1 MCGVCYMPEHG
12 VVSYEPSTRG
22 ANQAF
27 LHTSFDSRVQIWPFC
42 PVGFHGCC
50 PELRQEPAQLRVL
63 RNSPRAMPLFG
74 LPIIVMIALYTSR
87 KQGKLQ
93 RACAYGGHEIHVCR
107 SGLFAPVGLHGCCPE
122 LRQESAQLR
131 VLRKRNSS
139 GKASSDA
146 GPELAGRESCVAM
159 ESPQALMCPLEKG
172 INKSSSDDRPG
183 PGICDSKY
191 VEDAKAAR
199 SVRVWDR
206 VPMKNTR
213 LGGLR

>member
-1 MCGVCYMPEHG
+1 MAYVIFI
-12 VVSYEPSTRG
+12 SYESHEVY
-22 ANQAF
+22 NLVF
-27 LHTSFDSRVQIWPFC
+27 LHTSFDSRVQIRPFRPRHPFISLSRVQIVGFC
-42 PVGFHGCC
+42 PRRLIHVCKITPFAPVDFHGCC
-50 PELRQEPAQLRVL
+50 PELRQEPAQ
-63 RNSPRAMPLFG
+63 P
-74 LPIIVMIALYTSR
+74 
-87 KQGKLQ
+87 
-93 RACAYGGHEIHVCR
+93 
-107 SGLFAPVGLHGCCPE
+107 
-122 LRQESAQLR
+122 R
-131 VLRKRNSS
+131 VLRKWNSS

-146 GPELAGRESCVAM
+146 GPELAGRESRVAM

>member
-1 MCGVCYMPEHG
+1 MTQKFLGHPLSG
-12 VVSYEPSTRG
+12 FPPSP
-22 ANQAF
+22 
-27 LHTSFDSRVQIWPFC
+27 DC
-42 PVGFHGCC
+42 PKSPC
-50 PELRQEPAQLRVL
+50 ETEITPAAAK
-63 RNSPRAMPLFG
+63 P
-74 LPIIVMIALYTSR
+74 
-87 KQGKLQ
+87 
-93 RACAYGGHEIHVCR
+93 
-107 SGLFAPVGLHGCCPE
+107 
-122 LRQESAQLR
+122 AQLR